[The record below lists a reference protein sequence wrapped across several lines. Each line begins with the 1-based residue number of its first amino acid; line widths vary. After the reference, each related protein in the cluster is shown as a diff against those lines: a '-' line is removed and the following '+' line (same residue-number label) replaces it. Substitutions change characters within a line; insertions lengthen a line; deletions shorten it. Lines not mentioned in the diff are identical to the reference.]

1 MTKIVAAPQRG
12 PNITRT
18 MGRKIDFD
26 TNDEKK
32 RNFFLAMMFLLS
44 KPNIGYISFG
54 YISFIFEL

>member
-1 MTKIVAAPQRG
+1 MQIVAEPQRG

-32 RNFFLAMMFLLS
+32 RNFFLVMMFVSSLKAKYWL
-44 KPNIGYISFG
+44 Y
-54 YISFIFEL
+54 FIHTTVFES